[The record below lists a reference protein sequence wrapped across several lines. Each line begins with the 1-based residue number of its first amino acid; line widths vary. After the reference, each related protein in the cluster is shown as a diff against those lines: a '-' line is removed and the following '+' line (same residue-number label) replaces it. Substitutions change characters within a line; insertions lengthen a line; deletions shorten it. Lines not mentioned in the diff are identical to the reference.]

1 MRKINDVKE
10 AMVLTNHVEPY
21 AKPAWM
27 AVVSLSAAIFGLVTA
42 EFLPASLLTP
52 ISETLNVSTGLVGQT
67 VTATAVVAG
76 IAGPGVILG
85 TKRFDRKFVLLCLTG
100 LLIAS
105 SLISAYSTSLGLLI
119 FARLLL
125 GVGLGGF
132 WAMSGALA
140 MRLAPGKNMP
150 RAMAIILTG
159 VSLATVCAAPLGV
172 YIGETLGWRSAF
184 LMTAAV
190 GFVTFIIQ
198 LFSVPSLPP
207 VENSSLSSMADLLR
221 RPVIR
226 VGLIATLFI
235 VGGHFI
241 GFTYIRPF
249 LESVPKLDVNSVSL
263 VLLAYGIAGFFGNL
277 FGGFVSGRSS
287 KTSVIISASLI
298 FVAAVAILLGG
309 TEVQISAV
317 FVAVWGFAFGAFPV
331 SVQSYFTQLAPEN
344 RESIGALVLATFQIA
359 ISLGAIAG
367 GLLTDSIGAASII
380 WGLGIANAL
389 AVLAMLWRPRPR
401 SSQPA

>member
-1 MRKINDVKE
+1 
-10 AMVLTNHVEPY
+10 
-21 AKPAWM
+21 
-27 AVVSLSAAIFGLVTA
+27 
-42 EFLPASLLTP
+42 
-52 ISETLNVSTGLVGQT
+52 
-67 VTATAVVAG
+67 
-76 IAGPGVILG
+76 
-85 TKRFDRKFVLLCLTG
+85 
-100 LLIAS
+100 
-105 SLISAYSTSLGLLI
+105 
-119 FARLLL
+119 
-125 GVGLGGF
+125 
-132 WAMSGALA
+132 
-140 MRLAPGKNMP
+140 MP

-344 RESIGALVLATFQIA
+344 RESIGALVLTTFQIA